1 MVESSK
7 TLFYPMNVIHTN
19 VTSPEDCTVL
29 AQISL
34 AKCFVTVVPTNV
46 EGH

>member
-7 TLFYPMNVIHTN
+7 TLFYPMNVINTN
-19 VTSPEDCTVL
+19 VTSHEDCSVL
-29 AQISL
+29 AHIRL
-34 AKCFVTVVPTNV
+34 AKCFLTIVPTNV